1 MAWKTKYALALK
13 ILDWFYA
20 IIIVEDSA
28 SQPCFSWSQ
37 VQLRMSVHFFL
48 IDIFLEN
55 FVVIV
60 STLYANKTPEIV
72 P

>member
-13 ILDWFYA
+13 ILDWFYVT
-20 IIIVEDSA
+20 IIVEDSV
-28 SQPCFSWSQ
+28 SQPCFSRSQ